1 MVGSIPILEQSGPS
15 SSWEALIDPTFHL
28 ALSLERSS
36 ADLYTMRA
44 FVREHLAVLA
54 FWTVFVIA
62 VAATLALLATPAVYW
77 PLTLGS
83 IFLTL
88 LALYIDE
95 RVGFVRK
102 RTYRRSGEPP
112 RHFSGEQTLLLY
124 GLVIVQAVLLGM
136 LLYTE
141 ALTA

>member
-1 MVGSIPILEQSGPS
+1 
-15 SSWEALIDPTFHL
+15 
-28 ALSLERSS
+28 
-36 ADLYTMRA
+36 MRA

-54 FWTVFVIA
+54 FWTVLFVA

-77 PLTLGS
+77 PLAIAS
-83 IFLTL
+83 ILLTL

-95 RVGFVRK
+95 RIGFVRK
-102 RTYRRSGEPP
+102 QTYRRSGEPP

-136 LLYTE
+136 LLYNE
-141 ALTA
+141 ALAA